1 MNEPE
6 HGREAYAKAP
16 EGPTPR
22 SGERGSPRER
32 EPEDLGF
39 ELPAPANASRIRV
52 LVVVVAV
59 LAGAFA
65 FGYFQHQRAHD
76 EAITPV
82 PVGSALARVEVI
94 SPKPLTSNHALDLPG
109 VIKPLEETK
118 LFPRTTGYVRRWSV
132 DIGDHVK
139 EGQVL
144 AEIDT
149 PDVDAQLAQARAQL
163 LQARASLAQN
173 VAQRKF
179 SSSNITRY
187 ETLEAQKLVAAQQV
201 EQTRAQA
208 DTDLANVAAAQAN
221 VTAQEANVRRL
232 EDLAAFAK
240 VTAPYAGTITQR
252 GVDVGQLV
260 GPTDSTPMFTLDA
273 TDPVRV
279 FVDVPQ
285 TVAPSVQVGNAATVR
300 VREFAGRTFTGK
312 VMRAA
317 GALDPD
323 LHTMSTEID
332 VPNTD
337 GALLPG
343 MYVQAELTLPVPH
356 RVLEIPSTA
365 LYNDADGLRV
375 AVVGPQNRVHF
386 SKVTIERDT
395 GATLW
400 IATGLTGDERI
411 LKIAVPSLVEGDVV
425 EVDAPAASGTAAK

>member
-1 MNEPE
+1 M
-6 HGREAYAKAP
+6 
-16 EGPTPR
+16 
-22 SGERGSPRER
+22 S

-59 LAGAFA
+59 VAGAFA
-65 FGYFQHQRAHD
+65 FGYLQHRRAHD
-76 EAITPV
+76 QVIAAA
-82 PVGSALARVEVI
+82 PVGAALARVETI
-94 SPKPLTSNHALDLPG
+94 AAKPLTSDHALDLPG
-109 VIKPLEETK
+109 VVKPLEETK
-118 LFPRTTGYVRRWSV
+118 LFPRTTGYVRRWLV
-132 DIGDHVK
+132 DIGDRVK

-163 LQARASLAQN
+163 VQAQASLKQM
-173 VAQRKF
+173 VAQRDF
-179 SSSNITRY
+179 SSSNIVRY
-187 ETLEAQKLVAAQQV
+187 QSLEAQKLVAKQQV
-201 EQTRAQA
+201 EQSQAQA
-208 DTDLANVAAAQAN
+208 ETDQANVAAAEAN
-221 VTAQEANVRRL
+221 ITAQQANVRRL
-232 EDLAAFAK
+232 EDLASFAK

-260 GPTDSTPMFTLDA
+260 APNDTTPMFTIDA

-285 TVAPSVQVGNAATVR
+285 TVAPSVQVGNPATVT
-300 VREFAGRTFTGK
+300 VREFPGRTFTGK
-312 VMRAA
+312 VARAA

-332 VPNTD
+332 VPNPD

-343 MYVQAELTLPVPH
+343 MYVQAALTLPVPH

-365 LYNDADGLRV
+365 LYSDADGLRV
-375 AVVGPQNRVHF
+375 AVVGAQNRVHF
-386 SKVTIERDT
+386 AKVTIERDT

-411 LKIAVPSLVEGDVV
+411 VKIAVPSLVEGDAV
-425 EVDAPAASGTAAK
+425 EVEAPAAAGTVAK